1 MTEQS
6 RYAAMKD
13 RLRPIISLPFI
24 ICLGLLLLN
33 DFYLKEAYHNQF
45 TGKLSD
51 ICGLFIFPIFWS
63 VLKPKY
69 KSGIFIGT
77 ALFFIYWK
85 SEYSQSFIDFFSKTF
100 FRIERTVD
108 LTDLLTLPV
117 IAIAWFFLNSKPQN
131 LNTTVWRLKIN
142 PYLIAAVAVFSFYS
156 TSQPRYLQSFDQPQ
170 YILLKSGTPVDSLQ
184 YSGFAFYKFDSL
196 LAVKIDEVYTSQ
208 RPVKYDDYN
217 KNLEIEKLDEDISR
231 ILGSNTEK
239 IAPGTIT
246 SLKIKIPEG
255 EDFVRFNGGR
265 LDGKFMRKKDGKT
278 VIEGLYKKGIEDSVW
293 VFRDLKGHL
302 ISKITFVNGE
312 RTKIL
317 HFENNKSVKSENIN
331 TRSDTVRNK
340 GIQIAVLIL
349 LWIAALF
356 LIIKNYRQSA
366 EKLILKKLWKWL
378 LCLSLPLIVWSLH
391 FGFSLLLDDFQYD
404 IFMVLAIAVLTY
416 LVTCPLFFI
425 VVFWIKLSKQIDVLW
440 YCLLFALSFSIWI
453 EIHIFLSL
461 SA

>member
-6 RYAAMKD
+6 RYAVVTE

-33 DFYLKEAYHNQF
+33 DFYLKEVYHNQF

-69 KSGIFIGT
+69 KSEIFIGT

-85 SEYSQSFIDFFSKTF
+85 SVYSQSFIDFFSRTF

-108 LTDLLTLPV
+108 LGDLFTLPV
-117 IAIAWFFLNSKPQN
+117 IAIAWFFLKSRPQN
-131 LNTTVWRLKIN
+131 LKTKVWQLKLN
-142 PYLIAAVAVFSFYS
+142 PYVVAAIAVFSFYS

-170 YILLKSGTPVDSLQ
+170 YILLKSGTSVDSLQ
-184 YSGFAFYKFDSL
+184 YSGFGFYKFDSL
-196 LAVKIDEVYTSQ
+196 LAVKIDEIYTSR
-208 RPVKYDDYN
+208 RPVKNDDYN
-217 KNLEIEKLDEDISR
+217 KNLEINKLDEEITQ
-231 ILGSNTEK
+231 IIGTNTQK
-239 IAPGTIT
+239 IATGTIT
-246 SLKIKIPEG
+246 SLKIETPEG
-255 EDFVRFNGGR
+255 EDFVRFSGGR

-278 VIEGLYKKGIEDSVW
+278 IIEGLYKNGIEDSVW
-293 VFRDLKGHL
+293 IFRDLKGHTV
-302 ISKITFVNGE
+302 SKITFVNGE
-312 RTKIL
+312 RTNIL
-317 HFENNKSVKSENIN
+317 HFKNNKSVKSENIG

-340 GIQIAVLIL
+340 GIQIAVLVL
-349 LWIAALF
+349 LWIAALY
-356 LIIKNYRQSA
+356 LIIKNYRQSS
-366 EKLILKKLWKWL
+366 EKLVLKKLWKWL

-391 FGFSLLLDDFQYD
+391 FSLSLLLGDFHYD
-404 IFMVLAIAVLTY
+404 IFMVFAFGLVTY
-416 LVTCPLFFI
+416 FVTCPLFFV

-453 EIHIFLSL
+453 EINIFLSL